1 MRVAIITDQPFWYE
15 DTMYLNELE
24 KRMPGEGITTK
35 IFVVKGSKF
44 FEKIDSMGIIK
55 FLNITKLLGK
65 LSNFDIIHVQF
76 SYLGFYFAFLASLR
90 LLNKPILIHTHGY
103 DVFTVP
109 NVNYGLR
116 RNSLGKFLT
125 NYTWKRTNRII
136 AVCKKAKLEIEKS
149 GINSEKI
156 NLLYNGIDENL
167 FSKTKAALSN
177 ELLTLRENNDFLFL
191 SVASLVPVKNHVR
204 MLKAFERLAEKY
216 QNKLKIKLI
225 LVGENKSQY
234 LPNLENP
241 NVIYLGKKNH
251 SQLNQYYNVADAF
264 VLVSLS
270 EAHPWSMLEAM
281 SCELP
286 VIGAN
291 VGGIPET
298 IDESRLLM
306 NPWDENDIFKKFESI
321 LTMSLGERKKIG
333 VENRQKI
340 LDNFTIGKHVN
351 SLKEIY
357 NSL

>member
-1 MRVAIITDQPFWYE
+1 
-15 DTMYLNELE
+15 
-24 KRMPGEGITTK
+24 
-35 IFVVKGSKF
+35 
-44 FEKIDSMGIIK
+44 
-55 FLNITKLLGK
+55 
-65 LSNFDIIHVQF
+65 
-76 SYLGFYFAFLASLR
+76 
-90 LLNKPILIHTHGY
+90 
-103 DVFTVP
+103 
-109 NVNYGLR
+109 
-116 RNSLGKFLT
+116 
-125 NYTWKRTNRII
+125 
-136 AVCKKAKLEIEKS
+136 
-149 GINSEKI
+149 
-156 NLLYNGIDENL
+156 
-167 FSKTKAALSN
+167 
-177 ELLTLRENNDFLFL
+177 
-191 SVASLVPVKNHVR
+191 

-286 VIGAN
+286 VIGTN

-298 IDESRLLM
+298 IDDSRFLC
-306 NPWDENDIFKKFESI
+306 NPLDEQDILKKFELI
-321 LTMSLGERKKIG
+321 AEMSLDERKKIG

-351 SLKEIY
+351 RLKKIY